1 MQAFRVIG
9 RGFNVGAGALLLLS
23 SAQAIERAH
32 KLEPLPGGGRVS
44 EGFGLARSK
53 ETQAFKAG
61 ELIGLSEPP
70 KGQLGLVEPLEM
82 PTKGKRDRDD
92 PVPRFLEAVKIHN
105 AMAER
110 AEEDAARKAAQEASA
125 RLAEQEQRETAARE
139 AAWAE
144 EWSTTEAIKR
154 IIRRSETM
162 SRPAARSS
170 PTLPRPRPTPR
181 RPDRCRS
188 RPPPTAWPS

>member
-44 EGFGLARSK
+44 EGFGLARAK

-61 ELIGLSEPP
+61 ELIGLTEPP
-70 KGQLGLVEPLEM
+70 KGQLGLVEAIEP
-82 PTKGKRDRDD
+82 PAGRGKRDRDD
-92 PVPRFLEAVKIHN
+92 PVLSFLDAVKMHN

-110 AEEDAARKAAQEASA
+110 AEEDAARKAEREAAA
-125 RLAEQEQRETAARE
+125 RLAEQEQIETAARE
-139 AAWAE
+139 SAWAE
-144 EWSTTEAIKR
+144 EWSTTDAIKKDY
-154 IIRRSETM
+154 
-162 SRPAARSS
+162 PKVGDYVAAR
-170 PTLPRPRPTPR
+170 RKEFA
-181 RPDRCRS
+181 D
-188 RPPPTAWPS
+188 AAKAAAEAAKV